1 LEDTYIS
8 VSRPL
13 VLQTTGA
20 HCMVRVR
27 FDNVTKKFG
36 EVVAVD
42 GMSLSVE
49 DGEFFTFLGPS
60 GCGKTT
66 ALRILAG
73 FYKPDQGTIYFDD
86 EIVNDVPPFE
96 RNTGMVFQTYALWPH
111 MNVFENVAYGLA
123 IRKVPRDE
131 AKRRVAEALRLV
143 GLQGFEERLP
153 SELSGGQQQRVALA
167 RALVIEPKV
176 LLLDEPLS
184 NLDAKLRVQTRVE
197 ITRLQKKLRITTVYV
212 THDQEEA
219 LCISDRIAVIEKG
232 RVQQVGSPT
241 EIYEKPQNQ
250 FVADFIGVANF
261 LRGRIVGFS
270 QDKRAI
276 VLTDNGT
283 KFETVYDG
291 EISVGAPVLLSFRP
305 EAVEIQED
313 GEGIGAKNFIEGKIR
328 LASYLGD
335 TVRYEVQAQDGV
347 FKVDVHNPSGK
358 RLLFEGERVRLS
370 FDPALGRI
378 LPT

>member
-1 LEDTYIS
+1 MVKVRLED
-8 VSRPL
+8 
-13 VLQTTGA
+13 
-20 HCMVRVR
+20 
-27 FDNVTKKFG
+27 VTKKFG

-42 GMSLSVE
+42 RMSLSTNE
-49 DGEFFTFLGPS
+49 GEFFTLLGPS

-66 ALRILAG
+66 ALRMIAG
-73 FYKPDQGTIYFDD
+73 FYKPDQGRICFDN
-86 EIVNDVPPFE
+86 EIVNDVPPFK

-123 IRKVPRDE
+123 LRKVPRDE
-131 AKRRVAEALRLV
+131 TRERVAEALRLV
-143 GLQGFEERLP
+143 GLEGFEKRLP

-197 ITRLQKKLRITTVYV
+197 ITRLQKELGITTVYV

-219 LCISDRIAVIEKG
+219 LCISDRIAVIDKG
-232 RVQQVGSPT
+232 KVQQVGPPT
-241 EIYEKPQNQ
+241 EIYEKPQTR

-261 LRGRIVGFS
+261 LRGKIVGLGAEG
-270 QDKRAI
+270 RAI
-276 VLTDNGT
+276 VETEGGT
-283 KFETVYDG
+283 RVEAVLDSDV
-291 EISVGAPVLLSFRP
+291 SVGASVLLSFRP
-305 EAVEIQED
+305 EAVQIEE
-313 GEGIGAKNFIEGKIR
+313 EGKATGSKNLIEGKVR

-335 TVRYEVQAQDGV
+335 TVRYEVEAQDGV
-347 FKVDVHNPSGK
+347 FRVDVHNPFGK
-358 RLLFEGERVRLS
+358 KLLAEGEAIRLS
-370 FDPALGRI
+370 FEPASCRV

>member
-1 LEDTYIS
+1 
-8 VSRPL
+8 
-13 VLQTTGA
+13 
-20 HCMVRVR
+20 MVRVR
-27 FDNVTKKFG
+27 FEDVTKKFG
-36 EVVAVD
+36 EVVAIDRVN
-42 GMSLSVE
+42 LSIN
-49 DGEFFTFLGPS
+49 DGEFFTLLGPS

-73 FYKPDQGTIYFDD
+73 FYKPDRGAVYFDD

-111 MNVFENVAYGLA
+111 MNVFENVAYGLTL
-123 IRKVPRDE
+123 RRVPRDE
-131 AKRRVAEALRLV
+131 TRRRVTEALRLV
-143 GLQGFEERLP
+143 GLEGFEERLP
-153 SELSGGQQQRVALA
+153 SQLSGGQQQRVALA

-219 LCISDRIAVIEKG
+219 LCISDRIAVIDKG
-232 RVQQVGSPT
+232 RIQQVGSPT
-241 EIYEKPQNQ
+241 EIYERPQNQ

-261 LRGRIVGFS
+261 LRGKIIETI
-270 QDKRAI
+270 KENRAI
-276 VLTDNGT
+276 VETDNGT
-283 KFETVYDG
+283 RFEAVHDG

-305 EAVEIQED
+305 EAVVIEQAGRTAET
-313 GEGIGAKNFIEGKIR
+313 KNLIEGKVR

-335 TVRYEVQAQDGV
+335 TVRYEIQAVDGLI
-347 FKVDVHNPSGK
+347 KVDVHNPAGK
-358 RLLFEGERVRLS
+358 RLLSEGERVRLS
-370 FDPALGRI
+370 FDPTSGRI
-378 LPT
+378 LPI